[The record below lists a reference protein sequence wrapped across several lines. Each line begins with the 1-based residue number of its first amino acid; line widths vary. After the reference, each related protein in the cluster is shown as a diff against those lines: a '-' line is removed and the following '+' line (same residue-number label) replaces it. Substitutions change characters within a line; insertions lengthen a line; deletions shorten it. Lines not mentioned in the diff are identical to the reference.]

1 MQGKRK
7 RKRGTAA
14 EREREHTTNYL
25 QYYCFLQVNEEFVK
39 LSEAYFVTK
48 YNVDTAENM
57 LRVMLME
64 LRTTGKTIDVDHEK
78 VVIKCLKM
86 VSNTYMYMYMY
97 NNS

>member
-1 MQGKRK
+1 M
-7 RKRGTAA
+7 
-14 EREREHTTNYL
+14 
-25 QYYCFLQVNEEFVK
+25 K

-64 LRTTGKTIDVDHEK
+64 PRTAGKTIDVDHEK
-78 VVIKCLKM
+78 IVIKCLKM
-86 VSNTYMYMYMY
+86 VNDTYMYMY